1 MCETEA
7 RVLPDGSIVDWCLIE
22 DVICTDKLR
31 SCGVKEEGDDIEM
44 PVQ

>member
-1 MCETEA
+1 MCESEPRLIGDA
-7 RVLPDGSIVDWCLIE
+7 IVDWCLIE

-31 SCGVKEEGDDIEM
+31 SCSVKEEGEDIEM